1 MLRYE
6 NRLFLCIFFTSATF
20 LVQTKRH
27 MVGTAKC
34 MGDFRVAQLVAEMGG
49 VMLASSVVP
58 LLDDELKARVKEA
71 GGIRSLCESSE
82 YLNFLPNPAGPAGQ
96 YQIVLTPVVQH
107 LCTNPRPSTPIP
119 ADTPHVPRTAP
130 QEPRTAGASR
140 EQAGQRWEFIDTVK
154 AANRAIATLQGS
166 KILAVDLEG
175 DLRPDG
181 KLSLV
186 QVRRGPGEPVYVF
199 DLLERRDIM
208 SKGLGNLLRSKRVVK
223 VMHDCRK
230 DVAALQ
236 GQFSVAVAN
245 IFDTQAA
252 HMALTLVARRAG
264 LNELLV
270 RYTARRNTLKE
281 TVQHGTGVWEQ
292 RPLSDMLVDYA
303 AQDVEYM
310 HALHTEMRAELEG
323 RGLLAAADAL
333 SRLNAAG
340 GAKEELDKVL
350 SKVLKQQ
357 EREKKAKEGKAKG
370 GKAKGGSPE
379 AGPSGAPGPQKHASG
394 PQGGA
399 PQNDNDVSVEMESSA
414 GGGTGRVCVALGHSG
429 AVQLSVVNRG
439 KKKAVIHRVSVQY
452 DREGAFTLTKRA
464 GGALLPPGGGRARLE
479 LAFSPSVLGVHRC
492 CVTVMLANT
501 FVLNFRVKAVCADRL
516 DDELLRPKEPY
527 VGASSRKK
535 GRGGGEEDPMG
546 CDQVLDAPPS
556 EAPKAAMDQPL
567 HQSAVPTTWNEVV
580 RAKMAAG
587 ELARLREGC
596 EGNPAVLADLLERAL
611 WTEELQMRH
620 DIQLFDMH
628 GVCMKVSGARHLEL
642 QVPGLAEGRP
652 SVLRGDSLRVT
663 VVGGARVG
671 YNGRVEVVTQK
682 SVKIAFHASLYD
694 KVRTNKD
701 TRVNVRFSFSRL
713 PLRVQYQGLAWARKR
728 ADLMLPV
735 LFPSPSTLQLRSS
748 AHSPVF
754 TFRNAN
760 LNEEQKHAV
769 FHMLRREVLAAPYV
783 LWGPPGTGKTTTLV
797 EFVYQ
802 AVLQGWRVLVVAPSN
817 SATDN
822 IALRLLSEKCG
833 LDPDALLRVY
843 SHSRNE
849 SDIPVD
855 LKRCSNWTGKE
866 FENPPL
872 KEILSKRVV
881 ACTLIKAGTLYNLG
895 VEAGHFDFVVAD
907 EASQA
912 TEADILAP
920 LATLSGKGTR
930 LVLGGDHKQL
940 GAIVSS
946 PIVQPILGLSMQER
960 LMLRDAYQSGAD
972 GSFDPRFVTEL
983 VDNYR
988 SHEAMLELPNRLFYD
1003 NRLLPTADYA
1013 RSHSLQDWEH
1023 LPTQGFPMVFE
1034 GVDGEDEREL
1044 SSPSWFNRM
1053 EALAVKEWVE
1063 KLIESDV
1070 DPKSIGIITPYAKQV
1085 QKIRMLLKAHDLG
1098 GVDVGS
1104 TEIFQGQ
1111 ERRVIIISTVR
1122 STEELLDQ
1130 DVKHRL
1136 GFVANPRRFNV
1147 AVTRAM
1153 ALLIVIGNPR
1163 VLSGDLHWGA
1173 LMHQIQEGGGYVGMS
1188 LKEQSPDVGADGENR
1203 DTFEDYAEEMGD
1215 VDEVGISNRAQQ
1227 EAPNMQRD
1235 F

>member
-1 MLRYE
+1 MLPVLQGVAAGVVGRGQQPIVVE
-6 NRLFLCIFFTSATF
+6 EPVGKLQHGLVRTVVIDQLRHEPGVKGPVRTRL
-20 LVQTKRH
+20 V
-27 MVGTAKC
+27 
-34 MGDFRVAQLVAEMGG
+34 RVAEHQALLHRQAEDG
-49 VMLASSVVP
+49 
-58 LLDDELKARVKEA
+58 LDDGGADDGPQLLVVAPKHQPRALARQGREGREDVSLGRLGRLIGNHKVKVPRFHAQIVQRPGLYQGARHDALGQNLLQGRVFELFPGPVAAALEVDGDVRFVARVGVDSEECVWIEPA
-71 GGIRSLCESSE
+71 LFREETERNVVGGRVGRGHDEHPPPLKHGLVHKLHQRRRLARPRRAPEHIGGGQDLAAQHVEHRV
-82 YLNFLPNPAGPAGQ
+82 FL
-96 YQIVLTPVVQH
+96 L
-107 LCTNPRPSTPIP
+107 
-119 ADTPHVPRTAP
+119 
-130 QEPRTAGASR
+130 
-140 EQAGQRWEFIDTVK
+140 
-154 AANRAIATLQGS
+154 
-166 KILAVDLEG
+166 
-175 DLRPDG
+175 
-181 KLSLV
+181 LV
-186 QVRRGPGEPVYVF
+186 QVGVPEGEYWRMRAGAQLQGAGRREEYREHQVRALPRPRQPLVLHPEGEAAEREPHVDPRVLVGP
-199 DLLERRDIM
+199 DLVVQRRVE
-208 SKGLGNLLRSKRVVK
+208 GNLDGFLR
-223 VMHDCRK
+223 HNFDPPI
-230 DVAALQ
+230 
-236 GQFSVAVAN
+236 VAN
-245 IFDTQAA
+245 PGAA
-252 HMALTLVARRAG
+252 HD
-264 LNELLV
+264 
-270 RYTARRNTLKE
+270 
-281 TVQHGTGVWEQ
+281 
-292 RPLSDMLVDYA
+292 SD
-303 AQDVEYM
+303 AQ
-310 HALHTEMRAELEG
+310 
-323 RGLLAAADAL
+323 
-333 SRLNAAG
+333 
-340 GAKEELDKVL
+340 
-350 SKVLKQQ
+350 
-357 EREKKAKEGKAKG
+357 
-370 GKAKGGSPE
+370 
-379 AGPSGAPGPQKHASG
+379 
-394 PQGGA
+394 
-399 PQNDNDVSVEMESSA
+399 
-414 GGGTGRVCVALGHSG
+414 
-429 AVQLSVVNRG
+429 
-439 KKKAVIHRVSVQY
+439 RVSAEHA
-452 DREGAFTLTKRA
+452 R
-464 GGALLPPGGGRARLE
+464 PP
-479 LAFSPSVLGVHRC
+479 
-492 CVTVMLANT
+492 
-501 FVLNFRVKAVCADRL
+501 
-516 DDELLRPKEPY
+516 
-527 VGASSRKK
+527 
-535 GRGGGEEDPMG
+535 
-546 CDQVLDAPPS
+546 
-556 EAPKAAMDQPL
+556 
-567 HQSAVPTTWNEVV
+567 
-580 RAKMAAG
+580 
-587 ELARLREGC
+587 LRE
-596 EGNPAVLADLLERAL
+596 
-611 WTEELQMRH
+611 
-620 DIQLFDMH
+620 
-628 GVCMKVSGARHLEL
+628 ARHLEL

-1147 AVTRAM
+1147 AVTRAQ
-1153 ALLIVIGNPR
+1153 ALLVVVGDPK
-1163 VLSGDLHWGA
+1163 VLYHDKYWGELLRYCRDRGA
-1173 LMHQIQEGGGYVGMS
+1173 YKGESLEGIEKAEKDDDYDAWEDQHLISSSVG
-1188 LKEQSPDVGADGENR
+1188 LEGNR
-1203 DTFEDYAEEMGD
+1203 DDHEGP
-1215 VDEVGISNRAQQ
+1215 SWS
-1227 EAPNMQRD
+1227 RD
-1235 F
+1235 G